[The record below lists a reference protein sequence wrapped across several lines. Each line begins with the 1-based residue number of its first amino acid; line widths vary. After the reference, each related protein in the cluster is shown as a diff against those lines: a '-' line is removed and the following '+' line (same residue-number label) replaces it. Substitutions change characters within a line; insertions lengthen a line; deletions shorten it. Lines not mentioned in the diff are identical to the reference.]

1 MKFSKHGINEGLA
14 RSAKEAYSFYE
25 YQENSATNEYLDL
38 LGQFERAV
46 NELIDEDA
54 RRAYPATAEQLEL
67 VQYYGDKYSA
77 KLAEA
82 FNRKNRITASCPSIM
97 ITGGSNFPVR
107 KKEKQNAAMDK
118 FWSDCGEL
126 FDPTGNYYFRK
137 IKNVF
142 ANTTIY
148 SNDALAIE
156 KLKNKLHDLEE
167 RHEKMK
173 AYNVYYRKHKT
184 MKGFEG
190 ITDETAERL
199 DKAVES
205 GYYNA
210 PIAPYTLTNSNA
222 EIKRLKNRIAELERL
237 KAAAEKPVEDKYP
250 HVDGVEVVENSEE
263 MRVQLL
269 FDGKPDDE
277 TRSMLKSNGFRWSPR
292 FGAWQRQLTQNGIYA
307 TKRVLER
314 LKTKEA

>member
-1 MKFSKHGINEGLA
+1 MEQTRNPINEQLA
-14 RSAKEAYSFYE
+14 RAAKAAYSFYD
-25 YQENSATNEYLDL
+25 YKENSATDEYRDL
-38 LGQFERAV
+38 VEHFDRAV
-46 NELIDEDA
+46 DALIERDKQNT
-54 RRAYPATAEQLEL
+54 YPATAEQMEL
-67 VQYYGDKYSA
+67 VEYYRAKYHT
-77 KLAEA
+77 KLAA
-82 FNRKNRITASCPSIM
+82 AINRNNEITARCPSIL
-97 ITGGSNFPVR
+97 ITGGSNFPVK
-107 KKEKQNAAMDK
+107 KKEKQIAAWDK
-118 FWSDCGEL
+118 FYQECGEL
-126 FDPTGNYYFRK
+126 FEPTDNYYFRK

-173 AYNVYYRKHKT
+173 AYNVYYRKNKT